1 MWRLEAEKKLHSVN
15 ELFACDHTWA
25 RGRWGM
31 LLPICGH
38 LKIEGRGRR
47 KTVTLCDRVGGKN
60 KASRSGTV

>member
-15 ELFACDHTWA
+15 ELFAYDHTWA

-38 LKIEGRGRR
+38 LKNRR
-47 KTVTLCDRVGGKN
+47 KGEEKNCDTV
-60 KASRSGTV
+60 